1 MQEDS
6 RKRVSLLKPV
16 PVGQFIKDVLAQ
28 QPSFASKP
36 LGDWKE
42 LVGESVA
49 RHCTPR
55 SLKNGCLVV
64 IARDS
69 VWKHHL
75 ELNKEALLRRI
86 NERWGRRVITEIRIR
101 VGEIEEVSD
110 KLDANYEKLQK
121 LAPKKASKR
130 KKKPTLRKLTEAE
143 KAFIASL
150 KDKDLRKMAE
160 RLLRLTPDE
169 VPDSLNVPSK

>member
-1 MQEDS
+1 MPKDLE
-6 RKRVSLLKPV
+6 KRTANTEAV

-36 LGDWKE
+36 LGEWKD

-49 RHCTPR
+49 RHCVPR

-64 IARDS
+64 LARNS

-101 VGEIEEVSD
+101 VGEIEEVPET
-110 KLDANYEKLQK
+110 LDANYRKLQM
-121 LAPKKASKR
+121 LAPKKVRKR
-130 KKKPTLRKLTEAE
+130 KKKPILRKLTDVE
-143 KAFIASL
+143 KHFIASL
-150 KDKDLRKMAE
+150 KDKDLQKMAAK
-160 RLLRLTPDE
+160 LLRLTPE
-169 VPDSLNVPSK
+169 PSTESSENSRP